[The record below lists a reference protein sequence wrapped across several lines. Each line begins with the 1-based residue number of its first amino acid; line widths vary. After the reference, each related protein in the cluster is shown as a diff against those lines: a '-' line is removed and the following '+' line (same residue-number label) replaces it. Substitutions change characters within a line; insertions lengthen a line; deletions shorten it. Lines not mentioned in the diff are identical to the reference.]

1 MVRVLI
7 GGADCAR
14 AGARIALSGFP
25 NVFKGAYS
33 PLDVGVDVRD
43 GDEASTRAVSRCVVD
58 ADGAAV
64 GDGNAAVSTSF
75 TPDGEFGVIAIN
87 AVVTGEACGGVAR
100 AILEFLREKGPIDEA
115 CFACAARDEALEAR
129 SSGGG
134 CVVYED
140 VRNDATPSESENIVV
155 RCADGLGV
163 KDGVLTTVWHA
174 LTCAG
179 VKTRAVYAHA
189 FSTRRNDPEAEQ
201 GAIAVARAIG
211 RAIETSAFGLRG
223 FDGDAVGRLRT
234 ASDANPKDYV
244 ASLYM

>member
-14 AGARIALSGFP
+14 AGARIALGGFRK
-25 NVFKGAYS
+25 VFQGAYA

-43 GDEASTRAVSRCVVD
+43 GDEASTVMVSRCVVD
-58 ADGAAV
+58 ADGDAD
-64 GDGNAAVSTSF
+64 GDANAAVSTSF
-75 TPDGEFGVIAIN
+75 TPDGAFGVIAIN

-129 SSGGG
+129 ANGDG

-140 VRNDATPSESENIVV
+140 VRNDATPSGSESVV
-155 RCADGLGV
+155 ARCADGLV
-163 KDGVLTTVWHA
+163 LKDGVMTTVWHA

-179 VKTRAVYAHA
+179 VKTRLVYAHA
-189 FSTRRNDPEAEQ
+189 FSTKRNDPEAER

-211 RAIETSAFGLRG
+211 SAIETSAFGLRG

-244 ASLYM
+244 SSLYM